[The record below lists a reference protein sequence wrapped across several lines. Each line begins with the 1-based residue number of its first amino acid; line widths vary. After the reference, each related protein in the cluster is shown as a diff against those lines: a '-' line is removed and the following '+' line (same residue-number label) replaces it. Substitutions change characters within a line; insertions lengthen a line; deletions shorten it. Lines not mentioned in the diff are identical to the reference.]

1 MPPTCPE
8 QVFGFLSNAPQPQQL
23 SEIPHFHAKY
33 GSHEVLVSIND
44 IEILE
49 GTLPPKQQ
57 KMLLGW
63 AAFHQEELKE
73 NWELAADQQELFAIE
88 PLR

>member
-1 MPPTCPE
+1 MTICRRTST
-8 QVFGFLSNAPQPQQL
+8 QDT
-23 SEIPHFHAKY
+23 
-33 GSHEVLVSIND
+33 EVMRCWYPSMTLND
-44 IEILE
+44 IELLE
-49 GTLPPKQQ
+49 GTMPPKQL

-88 PLR
+88 PLK

>member
-1 MPPTCPE
+1 MFRGIKIFINWRKDRPPY
-8 QVFGFLSNAPQPQQL
+8 
-23 SEIPHFHAKY
+23 FHAVY
-33 GSHEVLVSIND
+33 GGDEVIVLINELEVLEGSI
-44 IEILE
+44 
-49 GTLPPKQQ
+49 PSKQL

-73 NWELAADQQELFAIE
+73 NWALAEQNQELFAIE